1 MDPPRADPATG
12 RGEILVENEKMGFP
26 PNPVLAGG
34 WVERCLGRGR
44 FVDVEGVGAAVSDGF
59 GDAVK
64 EPMKID
70 ADTVD
75 NA

>member
-44 FVDVEGVGAAVSDGF
+44 FVDTGRFRGGR
-59 GDAVK
+59 
-64 EPMKID
+64 
-70 ADTVD
+70 
-75 NA
+75 